1 MIRPSERAARSA
13 LPHPRFPIM
22 QRIEENKRRLIEQ
35 RRWSDR
41 MDQVD
46 AETVEWMHDLGYEVG
61 QPRESG
67 NKSF

>member
-1 MIRPSERAARSA
+1 
-13 LPHPRFPIM
+13 
-22 QRIEENKRRLIEQ
+22 
-35 RRWSDR
+35 

-61 QPRESG
+61 QSRESG